1 MDENS
6 SGGCSSQGG
15 RYNSQE
21 QPVGGGGVV
30 KSGGDTMKRSA
41 ARVKQFIESYFYQL
55 IDGCGNSNCQNE
67 YCASSGKVKGLTPDQ
82 AAGLAIRLFRQEAVL
97 CLGAGAGRL
106 RAGGG
111 SSMGPD
117 TFGFRAEEGEGAP
130 KVARTEQHQQPSARC
145 GQEVERHNATTA
157 TANVDN
163 DVQSKSSTSNHHH
176 HEVLNERKLLQVME
190 TCKAENSHLRLIR
203 VLGEVYS
210 SPENL
215 GNSFLKSDSPPAE
228 MLAPSQLA
236 TMKKEEVRQLEGEKE
251 KDESSVS
258 ADECSGGEGSSNELE
273 STSDHTA
280 VDLESVRRAYSQL
293 FSLFG
298 SIVESALVLAL
309 ITLSNYIE
317 VDLRMGFVMSP
328 RGGDRLINKQPCS
341 LETLLN
347 ALVIALEI
355 PTLGTADYLEVA
367 LPKLC
372 RATSYLPLAAQ
383 ARLARVWSRHSAHTL
398 RSLLEALQ
406 QLITH
411 RVIIGSRDFSVQSD
425 EAITAPTKLM
435 KIIYYASML
444 AGDFDPPELREEDA
458 SSNTVED
465 LPWGQSTK
473 AIKQPTVEDPL
484 ADELKVN
491 VLDSR
496 QPLIPFTEF
505 YNEPLSDIVE
515 MDKDFANYKSQRGGD
530 VTSSTSS
537 SADRDAG
544 SFSFMRYSF
553 VLTPATK
560 TLALYYDNRIRMYTE
575 RRFSFFQNVVGQP
588 ANPYLR
594 LKVRRDHIIDDA
606 LVELEMVAMENPKDL
621 KKQLVVEFEGEQ
633 GIDEGGVSKE
643 FFQLIVEEIFN
654 PDFSMFT
661 YQQDT
666 RTMWFNTAS
675 FESNAQFTL
684 IGIVLGLAIY
694 NNIILDVH
702 FPMVVYKKLM
712 GKRGMYHDLQDFN
725 PTLYNSLKALLEYE
739 GDDMEDT
746 FMQTFRV
753 GYTDVF
759 GSSVTHDLLPNGD
772 QINVTQSNKREFVD
786 RYADFLLNTSI
797 EKQFNAFKKGFQMVT
812 DESPLHLLF
821 RPEEVEQLV
830 CGSKKFDLRELEEA
844 TEYDGGYSQDS
855 AVVRHFWEIVHEL
868 PLESQRKLLQF
879 ATGSDRVP
887 VGGLSKLKL
896 IIAKNGPDSDRLPT
910 AHTCFNVLLLPE
922 YESKNKLYDRLLKAI
937 NYSKGFGML

>member
-1 MDENS
+1 MDKDS
-6 SGGCSSQGG
+6 SGVCSSQGG
-15 RYNSQE
+15 RFSNQE
-21 QPVGGGGVV
+21 PPGAV
-30 KSGGDTMKRSA
+30 KSGGETMKRSA
-41 ARVKQFIESYFYQL
+41 ARVKKFIERYFYQL
-55 IDGCGNSNCQNE
+55 TDGCGNANCQNE
-67 YCASSGKVKGLTPDQ
+67 YCASSGKVKDLTPDQ
-82 AAGLAIRLFRQEAVL
+82 AAGLAIRLFREEASL
-97 CLGAGAGRL
+97 CRGVRGR
-106 RAGGG
+106 
-111 SSMGPD
+111 
-117 TFGFRAEEGEGAP
+117 EGEGEP
-130 KVARTEQHQQPSARC
+130 KVPRTEETPQDAGSRRDLPQP
-145 GQEVERHNATTA
+145 QTTA
-157 TANVDN
+157 TENAANE
-163 DVQSKSSTSNHHH
+163 SSASNHHH

-215 GNSFLKSDSPPAE
+215 GNSFLKSDSPPAQPLE
-228 MLAPSQLA
+228 PSQLA
-236 TMKKEEVRQLEGEKE
+236 NMTKEDVRQLECEKE
-251 KDESSVS
+251 KDE
-258 ADECSGGEGSSNELE
+258 DCSEGSAGAAGGCHHQLE
-273 STSDHTA
+273 SGSDQTA
-280 VDLESVRRAYSQL
+280 VDLDSVRRAYSQL
-293 FSLFG
+293 FTLFG
-298 SIVESALVLAL
+298 SLIESALVLAL

-317 VDLRMGFVMSP
+317 VDLRMGFVLSP
-328 RGGDRLINKQPCS
+328 RDGSSSRLINKQPCS

-355 PTLGTADYLEVA
+355 PTLGTNEYLEVA

-372 RATSYLPLAAQ
+372 RAASYLPLSAQ
-383 ARLARVWSRHSAHTL
+383 ARLARVWSRHSAHKL

-406 QLITH
+406 QLITL
-411 RVIIGSRDFSVQSD
+411 RVIIVSRDFSVQND

-435 KIIYYASML
+435 KIIYYASLL
-444 AGDFDPPELREEDA
+444 AGDLDSPELREDDSA
-458 SSNTVED
+458 AAGCSDD
-465 LPWGQSTK
+465 LPWGPLPGHKSF
-473 AIKQPTVEDPL
+473 KQPHVDDPL
-484 ADELKVN
+484 AQELKVN
-491 VLDSR
+491 VLDCR
-496 QPLIPFTEF
+496 QPLIPFTDF
-505 YNEPLSDIVE
+505 YNEPLSDVVE
-515 MDKDFANYKSQRGGD
+515 MDKDFANYKNHRGGD
-530 VTSSTSS
+530 
-537 SADRDAG
+537 SADRSSAAA
-544 SFSFMRYSF
+544 FSFMRYSF

-575 RRFSFFQNVVGQP
+575 RRISFLQNVVGQP

-661 YQQDT
+661 YQQDS
-666 RTMWFNTAS
+666 RTVWFNTSS

-712 GKRGMYHDLQDFN
+712 GKKGMYHDLEDFN

-759 GSSVTHDLLPNGD
+759 GSSLTHELKPNGD
-772 QINVTQSNKREFVD
+772 KIFVNQQNKREFVD
-786 RYADFLLNTSI
+786 LYADFLLNTSI

-844 TEYDGGYSQDS
+844 TEYDGGYTVDS
-855 AVVRHFWEIVHEL
+855 AVVKHFWQIAHAL
-868 PLESQRKLLQF
+868 PADSQRKLLQF

-922 YESKNKLYDRLLKAI
+922 YDSKDKLYDRLLKAI